1 MKGGCYLTIALLTGL
16 ILGYQAIL
24 RPYAEPPELWICAS
38 IMGVLSWLCLGA
50 LWSAWSLAGTIRA
63 LGHAR
68 EGAQPGDGELTAI
81 YGRLQPYEKPILAPM
96 SGQPCVLYEYEI
108 TRMQR
113 TQKQTQKLVDFAG
126 IGMAPCEIQSETE
139 TLALL
144 GYPDIE
150 DFPSVTCGPG
160 TRSRAREYVDTTE
173 WKDCSGLNLLRGAR
187 EMWGAL
193 TSRGEEIR
201 EDYRMIGPKDCH
213 WLGRE
218 GEPPDEQRQRDRRDD
233 YHPTITE
240 KRLNV
245 GIYVTALGIYRADS
259 QALTTQT
266 GTTLQRLQLLP
277 GTIEQ
282 EYQKARSS
290 RRAYVRGGLFGLIF
304 FHAVAYGMLQLYL
317 HSKAAKEQQKQAV
330 VWKVPTSSP
339 RTTWQ
344 VAESQAAAAVSH
356 N

>member
-38 IMGVLSWLCLGA
+38 IMGVLSWFCLGA
-50 LWSAWSLAGTIRA
+50 LWTAWSLAGTIRA

-68 EGAQPGDGELTAI
+68 EGTQPRDGELTAVN
-81 YGRLQPYEKPILAPM
+81 GRLQPYEKPIVAPM
-96 SGQPCVLYEYEI
+96 SGKPCVLYEYEI
-108 TRMQR
+108 TRTQR

-126 IGMAPCEIQSETE
+126 IGMAPCEIQTE
-139 TLALL
+139 TDTIALL

-160 TRSRAREYVDTTE
+160 TRARAREYMDTAA
-173 WKDCSGLNLLRGAR
+173 WKDCTGLNLLRGVR

-193 TSRGEEIR
+193 TSRGEDIR

-213 WLGRE
+213 WLGSE
-218 GEPPDEQRQRDRRDD
+218 GETAEEQRQRDRRDD

-240 KRLNV
+240 KRLDV
-245 GIYVTALGIYRADS
+245 GISVTALGIYRADS
-259 QALTTQT
+259 HALTTQT

-290 RRAYVRGGLFGLIF
+290 RRAYLQGGLIGLIF

-317 HSKAAKEQQKQAV
+317 RSQAEKAQKQAV
-330 VWKVPTSSP
+330 AACSILSPTQRWSMPS
-339 RTTWQ
+339 
-344 VAESQAAAAVSH
+344 
-356 N
+356 